1 MRRLVPL
8 VAAVALAA
16 CGGDSGPPST
26 TGPDA
31 APAAGAPSDYV
42 QRMRPI
48 VVDVGAA
55 LRSASLERRRDFPR
69 GVELL
74 RARRRM
80 ARLTADP
87 ALLLAHDR
95 LSRALGRGGT
105 LLVAE
110 PGSAYVEAAKKAGA
124 PIGVRGAVASV
135 APELSAWAFET
146 AEELR
151 ADSAPVPAWIERE
164 KRSADR
170 LTRRAAS

>member
-1 MRRLVPL
+1 MVGLL
-8 VAAVALAA
+8 AAVAFAA
-16 CGGDSGPPST
+16 CGGDSGSPVT
-26 TGPDA
+26 TGPGA
-31 APAAGAPSDYV
+31 AAPSDYV

-110 PGSAYVEAAKKAGA
+110 PGSAYVEAARKAGG
-124 PIGVRGAVASV
+124 PIGARGAVASV
-135 APELSAWAFET
+135 APALSAWAFET
-146 AEELR
+146 TEELR

-170 LTRRAAS
+170 LSRRAAS